1 MTNNEMDAQEYGIS
15 GLETHH
21 QQEAEA
27 TAEGANDGG
36 PAFPR
41 PPVLVE
47 GDTAHRDYHWMQ
59 DGMTLRDWFEGQAL
73 NGLLASGQ
81 CEDVEQAV
89 MMARDAGYLMLKQRS
104 G

>member
-1 MTNNEMDAQEYGIS
+1 MGTRIS
-15 GLETHH
+15 
-21 QQEAEA
+21 
-27 TAEGANDGG
+27 
-36 PAFPR
+36 
-41 PPVLVE
+41 
-47 GDTAHRDYHWMQ
+47 DYR
-59 DGMTLRDWFEGQAL
+59 GMTLRDWFEGQAL